1 MTLSTLPNRIPAHRL
16 SVVVPM
22 YNEVELAADLID
34 AVQAALSDY
43 PWPWELVIIDDG
55 STDGTWFRLSQHA
68 AEVGPHIRALRL
80 QRNFRQTAAMQAG
93 IDCARGD
100 VIVTMSPKPQNPS

>member
-1 MTLSTLPNRIPAHRL
+1 MTLSTIPNRIPAHRL

-43 PWPWELVIIDDG
+43 PWPWE
-55 STDGTWFRLSQHA
+55 
-68 AEVGPHIRALRL
+68 
-80 QRNFRQTAAMQAG
+80 
-93 IDCARGD
+93 
-100 VIVTMSPKPQNPS
+100 